1 MEKSKHGRP
10 DCIDAPDEI
19 SARARRIAETT
30 SKPVE
35 QVLIEHLQSLAVP
48 QIELPPDEQA
58 ELDALAHL
66 SDDALWTIVRERLP
80 DEVQARAHDLMKRNS
95 GGALSAAEAA
105 ELESLVQRADRLM
118 LRKAESASIL
128 TQRGYSIRQQDFAAW
143 DE

>member
-1 MEKSKHGRP
+1 MA
-10 DCIDAPDEI
+10 DQILLTLPDEI

-48 QIELPPDEQA
+48 QIELPSDEQA

-66 SDDALWTIVRERLP
+66 SDDALRTIAREQLP
-80 DEVQARAHDLMKRNS
+80 DEVQARARDLMKRNS
-95 GGALSAAEAA
+95 GGALSSAEAA

-128 TQRGYSIRQQDFAAW
+128 TQRGYSFGQGNYSGPNMKYLA
-143 DE
+143 